1 MSLIQALPAG
11 PLDIVGDIHGEYEAL
26 CSLMAHLGYDPQG
39 KHPDNRTL
47 VFVGDFCDRGPDS
60 PAVLALIRPGRSGA
74 EQS

>member
-47 VFVGDFCDRGPDS
+47 VFVGDFCDRGRTVRPCWRWRRS
-60 PAVLALIRPGRSGA
+60 WWNPAGP
-74 EQS
+74 